1 MIMGLVDCFIV
12 NGAVNWDAVSTI
24 STTILTAALI
34 GVTWW
39 YASQIERRA
48 KKDRLQEEM
57 DLLISPLYSKCHGE
71 LKSIFFMKGSPGYY
85 DSGRNR
91 EQVYFQFWDS
101 IRRYKYLGPDYL
113 QSALDTY
120 FSNKSHIVGDN
131 SRDPAYQDAE
141 KQLFENIDRRYL
153 ALQKDM

>member
-1 MIMGLVDCFIV
+1 MVVRFTNREKSEERSIARR
-12 NGAVNWDAVSTI
+12 NGSPYLTV
-24 STTILTAALI
+24 ILEMPWRVEINLF
-34 GVTWW
+34 
-39 YASQIERRA
+39 YER
-48 KKDRLQEEM
+48 
-57 DLLISPLYSKCHGE
+57 
-71 LKSIFFMKGSPGYY
+71 FPGYY

-91 EQVYFQFWDS
+91 EQAYFQFWDS

-120 FSNKSHIVGDN
+120 FSNKSPTVGDN

-153 ALQKDM
+153 ALQKNM